1 MVGMSEPAEKTA
13 AASRALRLRKRLYK
27 RNRIGRN
34 WDLYLIVVVPL
45 AYIVIFHYIP
55 MYGAQIAFR
64 NFRAIQGIMGSEWVG
79 LKHIIRFVKSFKF
92 WTIFGNTLTLSFYHL
107 IAGFPMPIILAL
119 ALHYAGRPRFKKTV
133 QMITY
138 APHFISTVVI
148 VGMLM
153 QVLAL
158 RGGIVNSILAI
169 FGVERINFMG
179 KLKLFQSIYVWSDV
193 WQQAG
198 WGSIIYLAAL
208 ASIDPEL
215 HEAAIVDGAVRTQR
229 IWHIDLPGIL
239 PTVTILLILRLGRIM
254 QIGFEKVLLMQNPL
268 NLTRSEIIQTYVYK
282 IGLASA
288 VPNYSYAAAIGLFAA
303 VISFLLLIIVNRFA
317 KTVGETSLW

>member
-1 MVGMSEPAEKTA
+1 MASPMQNAAKLSREEKQ
-13 AASRALRLRKRLYK
+13 
-27 RNRIGRN
+27 RIRTRRRTRIIRN
-34 WDLYLIVVVPL
+34 WDLYLIVLVPL
-45 AYIVIFHYIP
+45 TYIVIFHYIP

-64 NFRAIQGIMGSEWVG
+64 NFRATQGILGSEWVG
-79 LKHIIRFVKSFKF
+79 LKHIIRFIKSFKF
-92 WTIFGNTLTLSFYHL
+92 GTIFGNTLSLSFYQL

-119 ALHYAGRPRFKKTV
+119 ALHYAGRQGFKKSV

-158 RGGIVNSILAI
+158 RGGIVNTILGV
-169 FGVERINFMG
+169 FGIERINFMG
-179 KLKLFQSIYVWSDV
+179 KLELFQSIYVWSDV

-208 ASIDPEL
+208 ASIDTEL
-215 HEAAIVDGAVRTQR
+215 HEAAIVDGAVRVQR

-254 QIGFEKVLLMQNPL
+254 QVGFEKVLLMQNPL

-303 VISFLLLIIVNRFA
+303 AISFLLLIIVNRFA